1 MVRRL
6 PMLFALLAGCT
17 FSVPRDVATDGATP
31 AGASTSPAA
40 SESAAPASAAVSASA
55 GPSASTAPSASA
67 AATAQ
72 PSSDPFAL
80 SLDTTS
86 CEGGVVLD
94 WSASASPDFHHYSA
108 LRSPVRAIETA
119 WPPIAPAVDWG
130 DTYTTDRFVTSGA
143 DASLIPTDR
152 NFFYRVV
159 AYDAGNG
166 VVGASPVV
174 SGRMS
179 PVADLGV
186 TRAAAA
192 DAGVRIGWE
201 PYGGFSQCFSS
212 YRVLYGTG
220 VANTVLAVV
229 SAQTSDSV
237 VTGNLHS
244 GTTYAIRVE
253 AIRTTT
259 LASFVIGSSQTVLYT
274 VP

>member
-17 FSVPRDVATDGATP
+17 FSVPREVPTDSATP
-31 AGASTSPAA
+31 A
-40 SESAAPASAAVSASA
+40 ASATSAGDSASA
-55 GPSASTAPSASA
+55 RPASGAPSASA
-67 AATAQ
+67 G
-72 PSSDPFAL
+72 SSASAPPPQASFDPFAL
-80 SLDTTS
+80 TLDTTS

-108 LRSPVRAIETA
+108 LRSPIRAIETA

-130 DTYTTDRFVTSGA
+130 ETFTTDPFVTSGA

-152 NFFYRVV
+152 IWFYRVV
-159 AYDAGNG
+159 AYDAGNR

-174 SGRMS
+174 TGRMS

-186 TRAAAA
+186 TWATAA
-192 DAGVRIGWE
+192 DAGVRIGWD
-201 PYGGFSQCFSS
+201 PYAGFSHCFSS

-229 SAQTSDSV
+229 SGQTTDTL

>member
-6 PMLFALLAGCT
+6 LMLIALLAGCT
-17 FSVPRDVATDGATP
+17 FSVPRDLSTDAATP
-31 AGASTSPAA
+31 VASPTSTEPATLVSAGASASPG
-40 SESAAPASAAVSASA
+40 PSASA
-55 GPSASTAPSASA
+55 GLASA
-67 AATAQ
+67 APSTQA
-72 PSSDPFAL
+72 SSDPFAL

-94 WSASASPDFHHYSA
+94 WSASASPEFHHYSA
-108 LRSPVRAIETA
+108 LRSPVRTIETA

-130 DTYTTDRFVTSGA
+130 DTYTTDPFVTSGA

-152 NFFYRVV
+152 IWFYRVV
-159 AYDAGNG
+159 AYDAGNR
-166 VVGASPVV
+166 VLGASPVV

-186 TRAAAA
+186 TRASAA
-192 DAGVRIGWE
+192 DAGVRIDWE
-201 PYGGFSQCFSS
+201 PYGGFSHCFSS

-229 SAQTSDSV
+229 SAQTTDSL
-237 VTGNLHS
+237 VTRNLHA

-259 LASFVIGSSQTVLYT
+259 LASFVVGSSQTVIYT

>member
-6 PMLFALLAGCT
+6 PILVALLAGCAFT
-17 FSVPRDVATDGATP
+17 VPRDSTTEPATP
-31 AGASTSPAA
+31 P
-40 SESAAPASAAVSASA
+40 VS
-55 GPSASTAPSASA
+55 PSASA
-67 AATAQ
+67 SASDGATASAAASASVE
-72 PSSDPFAL
+72 PSTSVKPTAAPSIDPFAL
-80 SLDTTS
+80 ALDTTS

-108 LRSPVRAIETA
+108 LRSPTRDIETA

-130 DTYTTDRFVTSGA
+130 DTYTTDLFVTSGA

-152 NFFYRVV
+152 IWFYRVV
-159 AYDAGNG
+159 AYDAENR

-186 TRAAAA
+186 TQAQAT

-229 SAQTSDSV
+229 SGQPTDTV
-237 VTGNLHS
+237 VTSNLQP

>member
-17 FSVPRDVATDGATP
+17 FSVPRETAPDAASPTASPVPTSASEPSTP
-31 AGASTSPAA
+31 ASVS
-40 SESAAPASAAVSASA
+40 VSASA
-55 GPSASTAPSASA
+55 GPTMSAAPSTA
-67 AATAQ
+67 

-80 SLDTTS
+80 TLDTTS

-94 WSASASPDFHHYSA
+94 WSASASPEFHHYSA
-108 LRSPVRAIETA
+108 LRSPTRTIETA

-130 DTYTTDRFVTSGA
+130 DTYTTDPFVTSGA

-152 NFFYRVV
+152 IWFYRVV
-159 AYDAGNG
+159 AYDTGNR

-179 PVADLGV
+179 PVAELGM
-186 TRAAAA
+186 TRASAS
-192 DAGVRIGWE
+192 DDGVRIGWE
-201 PYGGFSQCFSS
+201 PYGGFSHCFSS

-229 SAQTSDSV
+229 SGQTTDTL
-237 VTGNLHS
+237 VTGNLQP

-259 LASFVIGSSQTVLYT
+259 LASFVIGSSQTVIYT
-274 VP
+274 AP

>member
-1 MVRRL
+1 MLRRL

-17 FSVPRDVATDGATP
+17 FSVPPEGPADPGTPVASPT
-31 AGASTSPAA
+31 STA
-40 SESAAPASAAVSASA
+40 SESVTPASAAASSSS
-55 GPSASTAPSASA
+55 GSSASA
-67 AATAQ
+67 A
-72 PSSDPFAL
+72 PSTGASPDPFGL
-80 SLDTTS
+80 TLDTTS

-108 LRSPVRAIETA
+108 LRSPVREIETA

-130 DTYTTDRFVTSGA
+130 DTYTTDPFVTSGA

-152 NFFYRVV
+152 IYFYRVV
-159 AYDAGNG
+159 AYDAGNR
-166 VVGASPVV
+166 VVGASPVAP
-174 SGRMS
+174 GRMS
-179 PVADLGV
+179 PVADLGA
-186 TRAAAA
+186 TRAAAV
-192 DAGVRIGWE
+192 DGGVRIGWE

-220 VANTVLAVV
+220 VASTVLAVA
-229 SAQTSDSV
+229 SAQASDSL
-237 VTGNLHS
+237 VTANLHA

-259 LASFVIGSSQTVLYT
+259 LASFVVGSSQTVLYT

>member
-6 PMLFALLAGCT
+6 PILVALLAGCAFT
-17 FSVPRDVATDGATP
+17 VPRD
-31 AGASTSPAA
+31 
-40 SESAAPASAAVSASA
+40 SAAEPRTPPASPSSSASDA
-55 GPSASTAPSASA
+55 GSASA
-67 AATAQ
+67 AATASAAASTGAE
-72 PSSDPFAL
+72 PTAASSADPFAL
-80 SLDTTS
+80 ALDTTS

-94 WSASASPDFHHYSA
+94 WSASASPEFHHYSA
-108 LRSPVRAIETA
+108 LRSPSRTIETA

-130 DTYTTDRFVTSGA
+130 DTFTTDRFVTSGA

-152 NFFYRVV
+152 IWFYRVV

-179 PVADLGV
+179 PVVDLGA
-186 TRAAAA
+186 TTASAS

-229 SAQTSDSV
+229 SGQPSDTV
-237 VTGNLHS
+237 VTSNLHP